1 MYTQKE
7 KDGMAM
13 KNDAIDKF
21 TQLKYR
27 NDGSVK
33 KHKEI
38 SEKKFDRVSKRYAK
52 QDGSKSLGTS
62 DSKVQQVVSG
72 RNSNNSVSRSQKEV
86 PQKNGKQVVSALG
99 DAKGPSAMEIA
110 NESANK
116 AYLDA
121 KNRLKSE
128 KKK

>member
-1 MYTQKE
+1 MYSQQE

-33 KHKEI
+33 KYKEI
-38 SEKKFDRVSKRYAK
+38 SKKKFDRVSERYAK
-52 QDGSKSLGTS
+52 QDDSESLGTS

-72 RNSNNSVSRSQKEV
+72 RNPNNSVSRSQK
-86 PQKNGKQVVSALG
+86 
-99 DAKGPSAMEIA
+99 
-110 NESANK
+110 
-116 AYLDA
+116 
-121 KNRLKSE
+121 
-128 KKK
+128 